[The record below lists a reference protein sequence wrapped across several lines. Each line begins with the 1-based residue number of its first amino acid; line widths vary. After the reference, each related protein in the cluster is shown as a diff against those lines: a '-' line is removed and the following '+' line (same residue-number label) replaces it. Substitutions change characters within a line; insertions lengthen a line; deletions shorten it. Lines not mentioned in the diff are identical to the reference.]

1 MTEEL
6 PEEEIILADLS
17 DEDLV
22 VQMHDD
28 LYDGLGEEIVEG
40 TTILLLSLIHISEP
54 TRPY

>member
-28 LYDGLGEEIVEG
+28 LY
-40 TTILLLSLIHISEP
+40 LSLIHI
-54 TRPY
+54 